1 MKYNKEQPI
10 YLQLMEDIKTNI
22 INGSYS
28 IGERLPSIREY
39 SKSMM
44 VNPNTTQRAFRELEL
59 EGFIESKTG
68 IGYYVNE
75 DEEDLNK
82 LKKQYLNQEVDNFIE
97 KMTQLNYSN
106 NEIIE
111 IIKEKL

>member
-22 INGSYS
+22 INGNYS

-39 SKSMM
+39 SKNMM
-44 VNPNTTQRAFRELEL
+44 VNPNTSQRAFRELEL

-75 DEEDLNK
+75 DEETLNK
-82 LKKQYLNQEVDNFIE
+82 LKKQHLNQEVESFIE
-97 KMTQLNYSN
+97 KMIQLNYSS